1 MTMNFMTGIIAV
13 VIGGIYLITAML
25 LPQMRMG
32 DKLGPKLFPTIIG
45 IVAMASGIIL
55 MIQDRRPG
63 KASKKADFGF
73 IKNKDLWLKIL
84 LTTLVGIVYG
94 LVMDSLGF
102 ILPTTLFMLF
112 ISMLINKGRLVQNII
127 VALSFAVICYGV
139 FGVALK
145 LSLPRGFIEQ
155 MLPF

>member
-1 MTMNFMTGIIAV
+1 MNFMTGIIAV
-13 VIGGIYLITAML
+13 AIGGIYLITAML

-32 DKLGPKLFPTIIG
+32 DKLGPKLFPTIVG
-45 IVAMASGIIL
+45 IVAIASGIIL

-84 LTTLVGIVYG
+84 LTTFVGIVYG

-102 ILPTTLFMLF
+102 IIPTTLFMFF

>member
-1 MTMNFMTGIIAV
+1 MNFMTGLIAV
-13 VIGGIYLITAML
+13 VIGGIYLVTTML

-32 DKLGPKLFPTIIG
+32 DRLGPKLFPAVVGVIAF
-45 IVAMASGIIL
+45 VSGIIL
-55 MIQDRRPG
+55 MIQDSRKG
-63 KASKKADFGF
+63 KASKKPDFGF
-73 IKNKDLWLKIL
+73 VKNKNLWLKIL
-84 LTTLVGIVYG
+84 LTTVVGIAYG

-112 ISMLINKGRLVQNII
+112 ISMLINKGRFVQNLI
-127 VALSFAVICYGV
+127 VALCFALISYGV
-139 FGVALK
+139 FAVALK